1 MCDVHGAIIR
11 IFSTKGKDAMSRIV
25 HVLSVV
31 QLSEEQLQKLRAVS
45 PLLSVEQHT
54 GRPEDMLTSDTEVLY
69 MVNGAF
75 DLKQAPH
82 LRWIQLESGGVEQLH
97 NTPVWQSDVTVT
109 TANGVHAV
117 QIAEHVMMSLLALG
131 HRLPLAQR
139 LQAKSD
145 WQRDPFTPTPF
156 MPLELRN
163 ATLGIIG
170 YGAIGR
176 EVARLAT
183 AFGMRVL
190 ATKRAGR
197 PAAFDGWTPTGTGDL
212 DGTLPARY
220 YTLDELPEMLPA
232 CDAVV
237 LALPIAAQ
245 TKHLFG
251 KAELALLPSHA
262 FLVNVGRGGVL
273 DHDALIATLQ
283 EGRLGGAALDV
294 TDPEPLPAESPLWQM
309 ENVIITPHISGMS
322 SHYNDR
328 AVELFAENL
337 RRYLRHESLLNEVQR
352 KLGY

>member
-1 MCDVHGAIIR
+1 
-11 IFSTKGKDAMSRIV
+11 MSRIV

-31 QLSEEQLQKLRAVS
+31 QLSEKQLQRLRAVS

-54 GRPEDMLTSDTEVLY
+54 GRPEDMLTADTEVLY

-75 DLKQAPH
+75 DLKQAPNLH
-82 LRWIQLESGGVEQLH
+82 WVQLESAGVNQLH
-97 NTPVWQSDVTVT
+97 NTPVWQSDVAIT

-117 QIAEHVMMSLLALG
+117 QIAEYVLMSLLALG
-131 HRLPLAQR
+131 YRLPLAQR
-139 LQAKSD
+139 LQAKSE
-145 WQRDPFTPTPF
+145 WQRNPFELTPF
-156 MPLELRN
+156 KPLELRN

-176 EVARLAT
+176 QVARLAT

-197 PAAFDGWTPTGTGDL
+197 PAAFDGWTPEGTGDL
-212 DGTLPARY
+212 DGTLPTQY

-237 LALPIAAQ
+237 LALPLAAQ

-262 FLVNVGRGGVL
+262 LLVNIGRGGLL
-273 DHDALIATLQ
+273 DHDALIAALR
-283 EGRLGGAALDV
+283 EGRLGGVALDV
-294 TDPEPLPAESPLWQM
+294 TDPEPLPAESPLWHM

-337 RRYLRHESLLNEVQR
+337 RRYLQHESLLNEVQR
-352 KLGY
+352 NLGY

>member
-1 MCDVHGAIIR
+1 
-11 IFSTKGKDAMSRIV
+11 MSRIV
-25 HVLSVV
+25 HVLSVM
-31 QLSEEQLQKLRAVS
+31 QLSEKQLQKLSAVS
-45 PLLSVEQHT
+45 PLLSIEQHT
-54 GRPEDMLTSDTEVLY
+54 GRPEDMLTPDTEILY
-69 MVNGAF
+69 TLSGSF
-75 DLKQAPH
+75 DMKQAPH
-82 LRWIQLESGGVEQLH
+82 LRWIQLESAGVDQLH
-97 NTPVWQSDVTVT
+97 NTPVWQSDVAIT

-117 QIAEHVMMSLLALG
+117 QIAEHVLMSLLALG

-145 WQRDPFTPTPF
+145 WQRGPFAPTPF

-163 ATLGIIG
+163 ATLGIVG

-197 PAAFDGWTPTGTGDL
+197 PAAFDGWTPEGTGDPE
-212 DGTLPARY
+212 GTLPDRY
-220 YTLDELPEMLPA
+220 YTLEELPEMLPL

-237 LALPIAAQ
+237 LAIPLAGQ
-245 TKHLFG
+245 TRHLIS
-251 KAELALLPSHA
+251 KAELALMQPHS
-262 FLVNVGRGGVL
+262 FLVNIGRGGL
-273 DHDALIATLQ
+273 IDQEALIAALRDGHL
-283 EGRLGGAALDV
+283 EGAALDV

-337 RRYLRHESLLNEVQR
+337 RRYLQHESLLNVVQR